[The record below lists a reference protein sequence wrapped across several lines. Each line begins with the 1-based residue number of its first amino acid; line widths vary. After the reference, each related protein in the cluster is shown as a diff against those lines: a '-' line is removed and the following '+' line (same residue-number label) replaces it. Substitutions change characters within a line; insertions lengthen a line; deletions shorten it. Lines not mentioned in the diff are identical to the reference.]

1 MKYANAER
9 FLKSYNKIESQL
21 KILYGGPPTQAFT
34 DLVKRCSDRN
44 ITVRRYENEL
54 IDYGKLRNAIVHRVG
69 GEELFIANPS
79 DDVVDTLE
87 YIACQLCRPP
97 AVVDAFK
104 GRKIASVFAD
114 KPLLDAVRTFAASEK
129 KTLIVYDHGV
139 MAGVLNAYYLYRLL
153 AARAEAGE
161 NLTESLQNTPGGAL
175 LDALGKRGHADPH
188 LFPRPYTHND
198 NLDFSF
204 SGLKTAGALWL
215 SQHADA
221 HFPPGDTPARER
233 LDSASQ
239 TLCDAAASYL
249 LAVAETL
256 TIKAERAMALF
267 HPESIVVAGGVAANS
282 VVRQKFANLAERH
295 GIPLIIPRLSLCG
308 DNAVMIAKAGWHM
321 AMAGRVHD
329 LSLSA
334 IPRGQTIPQDWKTL

>member
-1 MKYANAER
+1 MDYGNAAR

-21 KILYGGPPTQAFT
+21 KILYNARPTQNFT
-34 DLVKRCSDRN
+34 DLVKRCTDLN

-54 IDYGKLRNAIVHRVG
+54 VDYGKLRNAIVHRVG

-161 NLTESLQNTPGGAL
+161 NLTEYLQNTPCGAV
-175 LDALGKRGHADPH
+175 LD
-188 LFPRPYTHND
+188 
-198 NLDFSF
+198 
-204 SGLKTAGALWL
+204 
-215 SQHADA
+215 
-221 HFPPGDTPARER
+221 
-233 LDSASQ
+233 
-239 TLCDAAASYL
+239 
-249 LAVAETL
+249 ETL
-256 TIKAERAMALF
+256 LQRYCLF
-267 HPESIVVAGGVAANS
+267 DVSATVFDVFEAFEKRKDLIAVIVTENGVEGEKVRLLLTPSDFPAINRYLESY
-282 VVRQKFANLAERH
+282 
-295 GIPLIIPRLSLCG
+295 
-308 DNAVMIAKAGWHM
+308 NA
-321 AMAGRVHD
+321 
-329 LSLSA
+329 
-334 IPRGQTIPQDWKTL
+334 KTF